1 MLQYVMQKTIIA
13 FLQKPPVVSSDEI
26 VIIVIYGSSE
36 AELPSRISL
45 FTRGRYGFDRDGS
58 SLGCEPRGD
67 LVNTHLNVTGKTKSF
82 NQNLALAA

>member
-45 FTRGRYGFDRDGS
+45 
-58 SLGCEPRGD
+58 LQGD
-67 LVNTHLNVTGKTKSF
+67 VTDSTGMVR
-82 NQNLALAA
+82 A